1 MKRICTILAVLTTL
15 LPFQTAF
22 GEQQQKPR
30 GFLFYDDKQ
39 LPVIKTQPKKKQ
51 PEMQP
56 ETKVSGSP
64 QPAQQPAQPQPELFS
79 VAWLQHKMPILL
91 ENAMNNPTDEN
102 VRAYK
107 YAEKMMMD
115 KASNFANT
123 SERVVRNDPMLDES
137 VRFPITAAARSN
149 ALWQVDKAR
158 EEIIK
163 DLSQDSGLWFFFDS
177 QCRFCETQYKVVKIL
192 EQKYNF
198 SARYI
203 SIDGKLL
210 KGMEQ
215 EPKNKIRKDIG
226 GEIAKGLGIKLTPAV
241 LLIHPDTQSVIIVA
255 HGASAAD
262 EVEYRMVTAAIEHNL
277 ANPELV
283 KVANLEKRG
292 ILTPQDI
299 ESVKQQVQ
307 NPDDPNELVKL
318 INQAAQKRM

>member
-1 MKRICTILAVLTTL
+1 MKRICTVLAVLTTL

-79 VAWLQHKMPILL
+79 VAWLQQKMPILL
-91 ENAMNNPTDEN
+91 ENAINNPTDEN

-115 KASNFANT
+115 LASNFANT

-137 VRFPITAAARSN
+137 VRIPITAAARSN

-198 SARYI
+198 PARYI
-203 SIDGKLL
+203 SIDGNLL
-210 KGMEQ
+210 KGMEKEKQ
-215 EPKNKIRKDIG
+215 KVRFDIG
-226 GEIAKGLGIKLTPAV
+226 GHRAKELGIKLTPAV
-241 LLIHPDTQSVIIVA
+241 ILAHNSSSSAMIVS

-262 EVEYRMVTAAIEHNL
+262 EVEYKIVMAAIEHNI

-283 KVANLEKRG
+283 KIANLEKRG

-307 NPDDPNELVKL
+307 NPDDPNEIVRL
-318 INQAAQKRM
+318 INQAVQKRM

>member
-1 MKRICTILAVLTTL
+1 MKKQSLILTAVFALGL
-15 LPFQTAF
+15 FQAAF
-22 GEQQQKPR
+22 AEQQQKPR
-30 GFLFYDDKQ
+30 GFLFYDDKH
-39 LPVIKTQPKKKQ
+39 LPTIKTQPKKKQ
-51 PEMQP
+51 AEPPKPEKQ
-56 ETKVSGSP
+56 VSGSP
-64 QPAQQPAQPQPELFS
+64 QAQSNEIQHELFS
-79 VAWLQHKMPILL
+79 VAWLQQKMPILL
-91 ENAMNNPTDEN
+91 ENAINNPTDEN

-163 DLSQDSGLWFFFDS
+163 DLSQNSGLWFFFDS
-177 QCRFCETQYKVVKIL
+177 QCRFCETQYRVVKIL

-210 KGMEQ
+210 KGMSE
-215 EPKNKIRKDIG
+215 EPKNKIRKDTG

-255 HGASAAD
+255 HGASAAN
-262 EVEYRMVTAAIEHNL
+262 ELEYQLVTAAIEHNI

-283 KVANLEKRG
+283 KIANLEKRG

-307 NPDDPNELVKL
+307 NPDDPNELVRL
-318 INQAAQKRM
+318 INQAVQKRM

>member
-1 MKRICTILAVLTTL
+1 MKKQRIILTAVFSLGL
-15 LPFQTAF
+15 FQAAF
-22 GEQQQKPR
+22 AEQQKPH

-51 PEMQP
+51 AEPPKPAKQ
-56 ETKVSGSP
+56 VSGSP
-64 QPAQQPAQPQPELFS
+64 KPTSNTEPQPELFS
-79 VAWLQHKMPILL
+79 VAWLQQKMPILL
-91 ENAMNNPTDEN
+91 ENAINNPTEEN

-123 SERVVRNDPMLDES
+123 SEQVVRHDPMLDES
-137 VRFPITAAARSN
+137 VRIPITAAARSN

-158 EEIIK
+158 KEIIK
-163 DLSQDSGLWFFFDS
+163 DLSKNSGLWFFFDS
-177 QCRFCETQYKVVKIL
+177 NCHFCDTQYRVMKIL
-192 EQKYNF
+192 ENEYNF
-198 SARYI
+198 TTRYI
-203 SIDGKLL
+203 TIDGKLL

-226 GEIAKGLGIKLTPAV
+226 GEIAKGLGIKITPAV
-241 LLIHPDTQSVIIVA
+241 LLIHPDTESVIIVS
-255 HGASAAD
+255 HGASAAN
-262 EVEYRMVTAAIEHNL
+262 EVEYQIVTAAIEHNI

-283 KVANLEKRG
+283 KIANLERRG

-318 INQAAQKRM
+318 INQAVQKRM